1 MSELLR
7 ENWYSVVRPSVA
19 SEIIEGEAVIMDLRS
34 GHYFSARDTGALVW
48 DWLDNGHSDRQAARR
63 LAAHCRIEKAE
74 ANEAVLKFISLLLAK
89 DLMRSS
95 EARECAIN
103 NNLGSNEPVAFIP
116 PAIEEFTDMS
126 NLLLLDPI
134 HDVAEVGWPVRRED
148 VPQ

>member
-1 MSELLR
+1 M
-7 ENWYSVVRPSVA
+7 A

-48 DWLDNGHSDRQAARR
+48 DWLDSGHSDRQVARR
-63 LAAHCRIEKAE
+63 LAAHCLIEEVE
-74 ANEAVLKFISLLLAK
+74 ASAAVLKFISLLLAK
-89 DLMRSS
+89 DLVRSS
-95 EARECAIN
+95 EARECVATN
-103 NNLGSNEPVAFIP
+103 DPESNGPVAFIP

-148 VPQ
+148 VPR